1 MRNGHRI
8 RLLDRQVWDK
18 IDMNTLHNNSLKNS
32 HVERIFIIIKKE
44 STNVLIFILKKII
57 QKFIKVR
64 KIIIKTVTEK

>member
-1 MRNGHRI
+1 
-8 RLLDRQVWDK
+8 
-18 IDMNTLHNNSLKNS
+18 MNTLHNNSLKNS
-32 HVERIFIIIKKE
+32 HVERIFIIIKKKE

>member
-1 MRNGHRI
+1 
-8 RLLDRQVWDK
+8 
-18 IDMNTLHNNSLKNS
+18 MNTLHNNSLKNS